1 METTSVD
8 VAGTHDAGPA
18 SAEEPVASCHPDE
31 ADGEHRFTIG
41 DLAREFGL
49 SLRALRFYEDR
60 GLLQPR
66 RRGTTRLYSDS
77 DRSRLRLILKGKQL
91 GFTLAEIRELLAAQA
106 EAQERLDLAM
116 TLNPEQITAQID
128 LLERQRAELEIAL
141 NELRAAQQRAK
152 AIGSHLTA

>member
-8 VAGTHDAGPA
+8 VAGTRGPPAEA
-18 SAEEPVASCHPDE
+18 SAQQTMASCHPE
-31 ADGEHRFTIG
+31 AHKEYRFTIG
-41 DLAREFGL
+41 DLSREFGL

-60 GLLQPR
+60 GLLQPH

-77 DRSRLRLILKGKQL
+77 DRSRLQLILKGKQL
-91 GFTLAEIRELLAAQA
+91 GFTLAEIRELMAAQA
-106 EAQERLDLAM
+106 EARELLDLAL

-141 NELRAAQQRAK
+141 SELRAAQQRAQTSG
-152 AIGSHLTA
+152 ARLTA